1 MTKPKFYGW
10 KLVAV
15 LFLLYLAASIALYGG
30 NIANTYMA
38 KLMNMS
44 RSLFGAG
51 FAAAYLLVGLGS
63 ALAAVVTNKKGERF
77 TLSLG
82 MAGITA
88 GALLMALWGQST
100 VGYILFFGI
109 IIGTGFAFA
118 TVLPIQTIITRWFQ
132 RKRAL
137 ATAVVLSAGGIGG
150 IVSAPLVNK
159 LIESTN
165 GNWKLAW
172 IYMAVLGVIITVVS
186 AFFTRNNPVDMGQV
200 PDGIEQQS
208 PGANVEAKKVRKA
221 YVYQA
226 QESWTLK
233 EAIKTVPLWI
243 IILAA
248 IGQFFGFYLCIGHG
262 VIHLMDLGVTNE
274 TAALSLG
281 ILAFASIGGR
291 LLSGIL
297 GDRIEPR
304 FVIMGGLLLT
314 IAGCFLIINA
324 TTIFT
329 IYLYAILVG
338 AGFGLVYVCLF
349 TMLGNYYGAEK
360 IQNFLGFM
368 IPIVTLFGA
377 SAPLIGGIVKDKTG
391 SYTGAFIG
399 TVVIAVIGFIS
410 LFFASPPIKD
420 KDKNK
425 E

>member
-15 LFLLYLAASIALYGG
+15 LFLLYLAAAIALYGG

-77 TLSLG
+77 TLALG
-82 MAGITA
+82 MAGVTA
-88 GALLMALWGQST
+88 GALLMALWGQT
-100 VGYILFFGI
+100 PVGYLLFFGL

-137 ATAVVLSAGGIGG
+137 ATAVVLTAGGIGG

-159 LIESTN
+159 LIETTN
-165 GNWKLAW
+165 GKWKLAW
-172 IYMAVLGVIITVVS
+172 VCMAALAAITTVV
-186 AFFTRNNPVDMGQV
+186 AALFVRNNPADMGQV
-200 PDGIEQQS
+200 PDGIQQQ
-208 PGANVEAKKVRKA
+208 PGDKNVEEKKVKK
-221 YVYQA
+221 VYQTR
-226 QESWTLK
+226 ESWTLK
-233 EAIKTVPLWI
+233 EAFKTAPLWI

-248 IGQFFGFYLCIGHG
+248 IGQFVGFYLCIGHG
-262 VIHLMDLGVTNE
+262 VIHLMDLGVANE

-291 LLSGIL
+291 LLSGVL

-304 FVIMGGLLLT
+304 FVIMGGLILT
-314 IAGCFLIINA
+314 IAGCILIINA
-324 TTIFT
+324 AAVFT

-349 TMLGNYYGAEK
+349 TMLGNYYGADR

-368 IPIVTLFGA
+368 IPIITLFGA
-377 SAPLIGGIVKDKTG
+377 SAPLVGGLIKDKTG
-391 SYTGAFIG
+391 SYTAAFIG
-399 TVVIAVIGFIS
+399 AVVIAAIGFIS
-410 LFFASPPIKD
+410 LFFASPPVKD
-420 KDKNK
+420 KQ
-425 E
+425 

>member
-15 LFLLYLAASIALYGG
+15 LFLLYLAAAIALYGG

-82 MAGITA
+82 MAGVTA
-88 GALLMALWGQST
+88 GALLMALWGQT
-100 VGYILFFGI
+100 PVGYILFFGL
-109 IIGTGFAFA
+109 IIGTGFAFS

-137 ATAVVLSAGGIGG
+137 ATAIVLTAGGVGG

-159 LIESTN
+159 LIETTN

-172 IYMAVLGVIITVVS
+172 VCMGILAAVTTVV
-186 AFFTRNNPVDMGQV
+186 AALFARNNPADMGQF
-200 PDGIEQQS
+200 PDGIQQQ
-208 PGANVEAKKVRKA
+208 PQENNAAQKKVRK
-221 YVYQA
+221 VYQS

-233 EAIKTVPLWI
+233 EALKTAPIWI

-248 IGQFFGFYLCIGHG
+248 IGQFVGFYLCIGHG
-262 VIHLMDLGVTNE
+262 VIHLMDLGAANE

-291 LLSGIL
+291 LLSGVL
-297 GDRIEPR
+297 GDRMEPR

-314 IAGCFLIINA
+314 IAGCLMVIHA
-324 TTIFT
+324 TTVLS

-349 TMLGNYYGAEK
+349 TMLGNYYGADK

-368 IPIVTLFGA
+368 IPIITLFGA
-377 SAPLIGGIVKDKTG
+377 SAPLVGGIIKDKTG

-399 TVVIAVIGFIS
+399 TIVIAAIGFIS
-410 LFFASPPIKD
+410 LFFASPPK
-420 KDKNK
+420 KNK
-425 E
+425 Q

>member
-15 LFLLYLAASIALYGG
+15 LFLLYLAAAIALYGG

-77 TLSLG
+77 TLALG
-82 MAGITA
+82 MAGVTA
-88 GALLMALWGQST
+88 GALLMALWGQT
-100 VGYILFFGI
+100 PVGYLLFFGL

-137 ATAVVLSAGGIGG
+137 ATAVVLTAGGIGG

-159 LIESTN
+159 LIETTN
-165 GNWKLAW
+165 GQWKLAW
-172 IYMAVLGVIITVVS
+172 VCMAALAAVTTVV
-186 AFFTRNNPVDMGQV
+186 AALFVRNNPADMGQV
-200 PDGIEQQS
+200 PDGIEQQ
-208 PGANVEAKKVRKA
+208 PQDKEVEEKKVKK
-221 YVYQA
+221 VYQTR
-226 QESWTLK
+226 ESWTLK
-233 EAIKTVPLWI
+233 EAFKTAPLWI

-248 IGQFFGFYLCIGHG
+248 IGQFVGFYLCIGHG
-262 VIHLMDLGVTNE
+262 VIHLMDLGVANE

-291 LLSGIL
+291 LLSGVL

-314 IAGCFLIINA
+314 IAGCILIINA
-324 TTIFT
+324 NAVFT

-368 IPIVTLFGA
+368 IPIITLFGA
-377 SAPLIGGIVKDKTG
+377 SAPFLGGVIKDKTG
-391 SYTGAFIG
+391 SYTAAFIG
-399 TVVIAVIGFIS
+399 AVVIAAIGFIS
-410 LFFASPPIKD
+410 LFFASPPK
-420 KDKNK
+420 KT
-425 E
+425 

>member
-15 LFLLYLAASIALYGG
+15 LFLLYLAAAIALYGG

-82 MAGITA
+82 MAGVTA
-88 GALLMALWGQST
+88 GALLMALWGQT
-100 VGYILFFGI
+100 PVGYILFFGL

-137 ATAVVLSAGGIGG
+137 ATAIVLTAGGVGG
-150 IVSAPLVNK
+150 IVAAPLVNN
-159 LIESTN
+159 LIETTD

-172 IYMAVLGVIITVVS
+172 VCMGILAAVTTVV
-186 AFFTRNNPVDMGQV
+186 AALFTRNNPAEMGQF
-200 PDGIEQQS
+200 PDGIQLQPQENN
-208 PGANVEAKKVRKA
+208 AAEKKVRK
-221 YVYQA
+221 VYQS

-233 EAIKTVPLWI
+233 EALKTAPIWI

-248 IGQFFGFYLCIGHG
+248 IGQFVGFYLCIGHG
-262 VIHLMDLGVTNE
+262 VIHLMDLGAANE

-291 LLSGIL
+291 LLSGVL

-304 FVIMGGLLLT
+304 FVIMAGLLLT
-314 IAGCFLIINA
+314 IAGCLMVINA
-324 TTIFT
+324 TTVLS

-349 TMLGNYYGAEK
+349 TMLGNYYGAGK

-368 IPIVTLFGA
+368 IPIITLFGA
-377 SAPLIGGIVKDKTG
+377 SAPLVGGIIKDKTG

-399 TVVIAVIGFIS
+399 TIVIAAIGFIS
-410 LFFASPPIKD
+410 LFFASPPK
-420 KDKNK
+420 KNK
-425 E
+425 Q

>member
-1 MTKPKFYGW
+1 MNKPKFYGW

-15 LFLLYLAASIALYGG
+15 LFLLYLAAAIALYGG

-82 MAGITA
+82 MAGVTA
-88 GALLMALWGQST
+88 GALLMALWGQT
-100 VGYILFFGI
+100 PVGYILFFGL

-137 ATAVVLSAGGIGG
+137 ATAVVLTAGGIGG
-150 IVSAPLVNK
+150 IVSTPLVNK
-159 LIESTN
+159 LIETTN
-165 GNWKLAW
+165 GNWKLSW
-172 IYMAVLGVIITVVS
+172 VCMAALAAITTVV
-186 AFFTRNNPVDMGQV
+186 AALFTRNNPAEMGQV
-200 PDGIEQQS
+200 PDGIERQPQDKE
-208 PGANVEAKKVRKA
+208 VEERKA
-221 YVYQA
+221 KRVYQTK
-226 QESWTLK
+226 ESWTLK
-233 EAIKTVPLWI
+233 EAFKTAPLWL

-248 IGQFFGFYLCIGHG
+248 IGQFVGFYLCIGHG
-262 VIHLMDLGVTNE
+262 VIHLMDLGVPNE
-274 TAALSLG
+274 TAAMSLG

-291 LLSGIL
+291 LLSGVL

-304 FVIMGGLLLT
+304 FVIMGGLILT
-314 IAGCFLIINA
+314 IAGCLMVMNA

-329 IYLYAILVG
+329 IYMYAILVG
-338 AGFGLVYVCLF
+338 SGFGLVYVCLF

-377 SAPLIGGIVKDKTG
+377 SAPLVGGVIKDKTG
-391 SYTGAFIG
+391 SYSTAFIG
-399 TVVIAVIGFIS
+399 TVVIAAIGFIS
-410 LFFASPPIKD
+410 LFFAKPPK
-420 KDKNK
+420 KT
-425 E
+425 